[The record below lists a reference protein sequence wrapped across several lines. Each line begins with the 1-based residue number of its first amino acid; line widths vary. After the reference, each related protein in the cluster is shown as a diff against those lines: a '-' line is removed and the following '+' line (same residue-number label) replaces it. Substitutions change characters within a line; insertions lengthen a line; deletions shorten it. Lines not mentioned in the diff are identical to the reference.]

1 MPMRIGDARPSFA
14 GATEWLNE
22 LQETADDY
30 VSGQPTLVY
39 FWATSCGICKE
50 NMPKLKELKAKY
62 KDKGL
67 RTVAIHMPRYEADTD
82 LEKVKTTI
90 QEHCIDDI
98 CAVDNEH
105 KLKEAFLN
113 EQGWVPVY
121 YLFDADGKLKS
132 RAAGEFGIGVL
143 NGALEKM
150 FPAQA
155 SEANA

>member
-1 MPMRIGDARPSFA
+1 MPMKLGEQIPSFE

-30 VSGQPTLVY
+30 VSGSPTLVY

-50 NMPKLKELKAKY
+50 NMPKLQELKAKF

-82 LEKVKTTI
+82 LEKVKATVA
-90 QEHCIDDI
+90 EHSIDDV
-98 CAVDNEH
+98 CAIDNKH
-105 KLKEAFLN
+105 KLKDAFLN

-121 YLFDADGKLKS
+121 YLFDAEGKLKS
-132 RAAGEFGIGVL
+132 RAAGEFGIGVVT
-143 NGALEKM
+143 GALEKM
-150 FPAQA
+150 FSAQA
-155 SEANA
+155 ANA